1 MMINLLIMVIFH
13 SYIKL
18 PKGKMLFVE
27 NLFQL
32 SRDDDSQPL
41 GCWAWAKPEGP
52 EEVTIVTRPTAVYP
66 IAGSKEP
73 SESNLP
79 E

>member
-1 MMINLLIMVIFH
+1 MINLLIMVIFH

-41 GCWAWAKPEGP
+41 GC
-52 EEVTIVTRPTAVYP
+52 
-66 IAGSKEP
+66 
-73 SESNLP
+73 
-79 E
+79 